1 MRSRAFDLDSAQV
14 CAQQL
19 VVPGGESVKFNT
31 KFSVNV
37 NVRAKPITM
46 SANHYE
52 NFPVASWLLP
62 KHLRRAVLNIYRFAR
77 SADDIADEGDASDA
91 ERLQALQAYRTAL
104 SACAQSASGQPA
116 KLRPELNPIF
126 APLGQIIADHDLPL
140 EPFEDLLSAFEQDIV
155 QKRYADQASLDHYC
169 ARSAN
174 PVGRLMLHLYGAISP
189 ESFAQSDAIC
199 TALQRLNFLQDV
211 AIDWQKNRIYLPQQE
226 LQRFGVTEQ
235 TIANAEVNH
244 AWKTLLQEQVSA
256 CRALLHFGLPLGRR
270 LPGRIGL
277 ELRLIVQGGLRILE
291 KIEHVDFDVFR
302 RRPTLGAYD
311 WAIMLARALRT

>member
-1 MRSRAFDLDSAQV
+1 
-14 CAQQL
+14 
-19 VVPGGESVKFNT
+19 
-31 KFSVNV
+31 
-37 NVRAKPITM
+37 M

-62 KHLRRAVLNIYRFAR
+62 KHLRQAVLNIYRFAR

-104 SACAQSASGQPA
+104 SACAQPASGQPA
-116 KLRPELNPIF
+116 ALRPELNPIF
-126 APLGQIIADHDLPL
+126 APLGQTMADHDLPL

-174 PVGRLMLHLYGAISP
+174 PVGRLMLHLYGAISH
-189 ESFAQSDAIC
+189 ESLAQSDAIC

-244 AWKTLLQEQVSA
+244 AWKALLQEQVSA
-256 CRALLHFGLPLGRR
+256 CRALLHFGVPLGRR

-291 KIEHVDFDVFR
+291 KIEHVHFDVFR

>member
-1 MRSRAFDLDSAQV
+1 MSA
-14 CAQQL
+14 AWAYIL
-19 VVPGGESVKFNT
+19 ALLGEGKVKF
-31 KFSVNV
+31 
-37 NVRAKPITM
+37 PIM

-52 NFPVASWLLP
+52 NFPVASFLLP
-62 KHLRRAVLNIYRFAR
+62 KHLRQAVLNIYRFAR

-91 ERLQALQAYRTAL
+91 ERLQALKTYRHAL
-104 SACAQSASGQPA
+104 NTCQKPAAAQTDALEPTLGA
-116 KLRPELNPIF
+116 IF
-126 APLGQIIADHDLPL
+126 APLGQTIAEHKLPL

-155 QKRYADQASLDHYC
+155 QKRYLDQVALDHYC

-174 PVGRLMLHLYGAISP
+174 PVGRLMLHLYDAVTPDTLAWSN
-189 ESFAQSDAIC
+189 AIC

-211 AIDWQKNRIYLPQQE
+211 AIDWQKDRIYIPEQTLR
-226 LQRFGVTEQ
+226 RFGVTEE
-235 TIANAEVNH
+235 TIANAQANT
-244 AWKTLLQEQVSA
+244 AWKALMQEQVTA
-256 CRALLHFGLPLGRR
+256 CRALLHFGQPLGRR

-311 WAIMLARALRT
+311 WTLMLARALRT

>member
-1 MRSRAFDLDSAQV
+1 
-14 CAQQL
+14 
-19 VVPGGESVKFNT
+19 
-31 KFSVNV
+31 
-37 NVRAKPITM
+37 M

-77 SADDIADEGDASDA
+77 SADDIADEGQASDT

-104 SACAQSASGQPA
+104 KACVQSASGRPA
-116 KLRPELNPIF
+116 ALHPELDPIF
-126 APLGQIIADHDLPL
+126 VPLGQTIADHHLPL
-140 EPFEDLLSAFEQDIV
+140 EPFNDLLSAFEQDIV
-155 QKRYADQASLDHYC
+155 QKRYADQATLDHYC

-174 PVGRLMLHLYGAISP
+174 PVGRLMLHLYGAINQ
-189 ESFAQSDAIC
+189 ESLAQSDAIC

-235 TIANAEVNH
+235 TIANAEVNM
-244 AWKTLLQEQVSA
+244 AWKALLQEQVSA

-291 KIEHVDFDVFR
+291 KIERVHFDVFR